1 MDNSHSQVALA
12 KKALDLHQQ
21 RVNPQLNADG
31 VLSYSIKGL
40 SLATGWS
47 RSRIYELINA
57 GELVALKDGK
67 RTIITAESA
76 RRRIESL
83 PTYTPKSAA

>member
-1 MDNSHSQVALA
+1 LSIDVALP
-12 KKALDLHQQ
+12 KETDMDDK
-21 RVNPQLNADG
+21 VPN

-40 SLATGWS
+40 CLATGWS
-47 RSRIYELINA
+47 RARVYQMINA

-67 RTIITAESA
+67 RTIIPAESA

-83 PTYTPKSAA
+83 PAYTPKPAA